1 VTRRPERRAAAT
13 LLAVGFVDTIGT
25 GLYLAGSAVFFT
37 RVVGLSAAQVGLG
50 LSVGGCAGLLAQP
63 VLGAM
68 GDRWGPRNVLVV
80 LNLWRAAGFT
90 AYVFTDSFLAFV
102 VVAALLGV
110 GEHAAYPLYQALAE
124 RVAGVED
131 RVRMMARMRVV
142 DNVGLTV
149 GALLATTAISGGS
162 RTVFDAIVLG
172 NAVTFV
178 VAAALL
184 LRVRSVAMPRAGD
197 AWTKRSGRLRPR
209 AVQDVPYVAL
219 AAANGVLVSHMVVLG
234 IALPLWVTLHT
245 SAPAAL
251 VGILFTVNT
260 VLAVLFQI
268 PAARGAETLP
278 GGVTAL
284 RRGGLALTASC
295 TLFALAPLWD
305 ATGLVVAT
313 LIAGVVALTAGELWQ
328 SAGAWSLSFL
338 LAPMRSRSE
347 YLATFGLGTSLQLVI
362 GPALVTVGV
371 VDNGALGWLA
381 LAGCVTMAAAA
392 VGPLAAVAARRAPG
406 SLAMV
411 ENG

>member
-1 VTRRPERRAAAT
+1 VTRRPERRAATT

-37 RVVGLSAAQVGLG
+37 QVVGLSAAQVGIG
-50 LSVGGCAGLLAQP
+50 LSIGGCAGLLAQP

-68 GDRWGPRNVLVV
+68 GDRWGPRNVLVA
-80 LNLWRAAGFT
+80 LSLWRAAGFT
-90 AYVFTDSFLAFV
+90 AYVFADSFLAFV
-102 VVAALLGV
+102 VVAALLGI
-110 GEHAAYPLYQALAE
+110 GEHASYPLYQALAE

-142 DNVGLTV
+142 DNVGMTI

-172 NAVTFV
+172 NAFTFV

-184 LRVRSVAMPRAGD
+184 LRVRCVAMPHVADTSRE
-197 AWTKRSGRLRPR
+197 RSGRLRPR

-219 AAANGVLVSHMVVLG
+219 AAANGILVSHMVVLG

-260 VLAVLFQI
+260 LLAVLFQI
-268 PAARGAETLP
+268 PAARGSDTLP
-278 GGVTAL
+278 GGVSAL

-347 YLATFGLGTSLQLVI
+347 YLATFGLGTSVQLVI
-362 GPALVTVGV
+362 GPALVTAGV

-381 LAGCVTMAAAA
+381 LGGCVMIAAAA
-392 VGPLAAVAARRAPG
+392 VGPLAAVAARRVPFHAE
-406 SLAMV
+406 SAIF
-411 ENG
+411 